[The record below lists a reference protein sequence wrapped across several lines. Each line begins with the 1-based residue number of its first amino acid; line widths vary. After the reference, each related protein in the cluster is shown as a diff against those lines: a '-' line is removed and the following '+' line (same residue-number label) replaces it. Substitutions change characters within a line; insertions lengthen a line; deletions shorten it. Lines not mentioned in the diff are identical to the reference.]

1 MRVRHYAY
9 NLFSRNKLKKGQS
22 YKGKKLPNLLQIWF
36 LKDEVE
42 LFSKYPEIYHFC
54 VQGID
59 SRNGDFFPGLSQDEH
74 FININYFEDKSRDSS
89 YNPESDLEH
98 IMMFFTC
105 KSEYETEKYVK
116 FHNKPYL
123 KELLE
128 NEKSF
133 FDNEDNLEMYMKLEE
148 LEEKAKS
155 EEKARK
161 KAEAKAK
168 FEENARK
175 KAEADKAKAEADKA
189 KVEAELKEARAELE
203 RLRAEKAQA

>member
-1 MRVRHYAY
+1 
-9 NLFSRNKLKKGQS
+9 
-22 YKGKKLPNLLQIWF
+22 
-36 LKDEVE
+36 
-42 LFSKYPEIYHFC
+42 
-54 VQGID
+54 
-59 SRNGDFFPGLSQDEH
+59 
-74 FININYFEDKSRDSS
+74 
-89 YNPESDLEH
+89 
-98 IMMFFTC
+98 MMFFTC

-161 KAEAKAK
+161 KAEA
-168 FEENARK
+168 
-175 KAEADKAKAEADKA
+175 DKAKAEADKA

>member
-89 YNPESDLEH
+89 YEAQNEFEH
-98 IMMFFTC
+98 IMMYFTC
-105 KSEYETEKYVK
+105 KNDVETATYIKDHK
-116 FHNKPYL
+116 TPYL
-123 KELLE
+123 KVLLE
-128 NEKSF
+128 NEKMF
-133 FDNEDNLEMYMKLEE
+133 HNDPEKMGVYMKLEE
-148 LEEKAKS
+148 LERRIKTES
-155 EEKARK
+155 E
-161 KAEAKAK
+161 
-168 FEENARK
+168 ARK